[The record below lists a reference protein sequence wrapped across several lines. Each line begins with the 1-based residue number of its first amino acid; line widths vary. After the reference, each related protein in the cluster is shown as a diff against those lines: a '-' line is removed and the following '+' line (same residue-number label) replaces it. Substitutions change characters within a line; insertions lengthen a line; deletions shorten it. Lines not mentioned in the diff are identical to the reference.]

1 MPNGLSRR
9 PIAIGLLAGLA
20 HAVLALWLR
29 GVVRGRSVPIDTP
42 ESPSGVLVLSG
53 TVLGL
58 VLLGGIPVALYVRY
72 RLLAPIVALVV
83 LFAWAFASSWH
94 YFEPARR
101 TGATPIELYADS
113 LFGVLWI
120 VPLAVVLLVGLV
132 EYSIRSRLDDSMAE
146 AGTG

>member
-1 MPNGLSRR
+1 MPDGLVRR
-9 PIAIGLLAGLA
+9 SIVIGLLGGLV
-20 HAVLALWLR
+20 HALLALWLS
-29 GVVRGRSVPIDTP
+29 GVVRGRSVPIQAP
-42 ESPSGVLVLSG
+42 ESPSGLVVFSG

-58 VLLGGIPVALYVRY
+58 VLLGGIPLVLYVRH
-72 RLLAPIVALVV
+72 RLLAPIVALAV
-83 LFAWAFASSWH
+83 LFAWAFGSSWR

-120 VPLAVVLLVGLV
+120 VPLAVVLVVGLV
-132 EYSIRSRLDDSMAE
+132 EYGIRSRLDDSMIE